1 MLLEGPVRLFLLNLI
16 LAKIRSKQHIAL
28 AVASSG
34 IAATLISSGKTAHST
49 FKLPLDLT
57 NDDETQCNVSKNSPT
72 GLLLNQCRL
81 IVWDECTMSHKGGI
95 QAVNNL
101 MKDIKNNSHIM
112 GGIPILFSGDF
123 RQILPV
129 IPNGTKADELNA
141 CIKYSYLWSN
151 IKQLSLSIN
160 MRLINKDKNYENSF
174 DKKILKI
181 GNGEYSLDNKNV
193 YN

>member
-1 MLLEGPVRLFLLNLI
+1 M
-16 LAKIRSKQHIAL
+16 
-28 AVASSG
+28 
-34 IAATLISSGKTAHST
+34 
-49 FKLPLDLT
+49 DLT

-151 IKQLSLSIN
+151 LKQLSLSIN
-160 MRLINKDKNYENSF
+160 MRLINKDKNNENSF